1 MIIYEQNSFDLLTK
15 WNYKTFSYKNNAA
28 HFDNSFLKTNV
39 DNFDSDDEKLG
50 EYEAKSKSQQF
61 NENCTK
67 KVENLS
73 SWTWAMIISQ

>member
-1 MIIYEQNSFDLLTK
+1 MNRSRLIYSQNEITRLFPTKTILL
-15 WNYKTFSYKNNAA
+15 SA

-73 SWTWAMIISQ
+73 SWT